1 MKRITLLL
9 IVLSGS
15 LGLAGADYTED
26 HFDEFYAANATAWDM
41 TEALTNAY
49 EATISAEVFWSLMCS
64 MPFWVMW
71 IKQRSVAIPATIML
85 IGGGV
90 FMLLVPPDFDMPIK
104 VMFALG
110 ITGML
115 WHLFIKRR

>member
-1 MKRITLLL
+1 MKQIIILLL
-9 IVLSGS
+9 VTSGS
-15 LGLAGADYTED
+15 LGLAGADYTSD
-26 HFDEFYAANATAWDM
+26 HFDEFYAANATAWEM
-41 TEALTNAY
+41 TRALTNAY
-49 EATISAEVFWSLMCS
+49 EGTISQEIFWSLFIS
-64 MPFWVMW
+64 MPFLAMW
-71 IKQRSVAIPATIML
+71 IKQRSVAIPSVILL